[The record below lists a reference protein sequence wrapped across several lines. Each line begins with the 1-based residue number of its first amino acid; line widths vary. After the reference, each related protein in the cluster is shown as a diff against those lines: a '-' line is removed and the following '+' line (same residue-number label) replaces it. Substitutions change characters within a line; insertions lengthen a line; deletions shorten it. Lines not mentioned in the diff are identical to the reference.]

1 VLQAVVMEEPF
12 QVEEQHHRDLA
23 VEDLGVVVADQVDHK
38 EILEELAFQQIQEI
52 TVLVAVVEL
61 VVQGQ
66 LVMLLSVVMV
76 ALAFNFL
83 QHLEIQYQE

>member
-38 EILEELAFQQIQEI
+38 DILEELVMRQIQET
-52 TVLVAVVEL
+52 TVLAAVAVL

-66 LVMLLSVVMV
+66 LVMLLSVGMV
-76 ALAFNFL
+76 V
-83 QHLEIQYQE
+83 